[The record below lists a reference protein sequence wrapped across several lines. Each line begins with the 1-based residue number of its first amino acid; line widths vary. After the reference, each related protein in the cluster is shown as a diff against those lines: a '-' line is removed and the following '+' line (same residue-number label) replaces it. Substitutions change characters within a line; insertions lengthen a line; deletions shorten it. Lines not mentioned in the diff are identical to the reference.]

1 MVVAINKLKVGIS
14 GGLLTI
20 YWSAAD
26 SRRCRHCFVEK
37 SEGIIVKWNLI
48 FNALTNLVHAFVDW
62 RVQINFGLSSRL
74 VRTMLSANRW
84 AIAETEIWTEF
95 GLSSRLV

>member
-1 MVVAINKLKVGIS
+1 MVVAINKLKVRIS

-48 FNALTNLVHAFVDW
+48 FNALTNLVHA
-62 RVQINFGLSSRL
+62 LSTGEFRL
-74 VRTMLSANRW
+74 TLDLAVA
-84 AIAETEIWTEF
+84 
-95 GLSSRLV
+95 